1 MNKLL
6 TQKDLAERW
15 QVSVKAIENW
25 RKDGIVTPVKGVP
38 AIRFSEEHIAKLEGT
53 TLEKFSPLEK
63 RKLENELEELRR
75 ENRQLKDI
83 VSNILASASKI
94 ISYK

>member
-53 TLEKFSPLEK
+53 TLEKFSPLER
-63 RKLENELEELRR
+63 RKIQNELEELRR
-75 ENRQLKDI
+75 ENSQLKEI
-83 VSNILASASKI
+83 VANILASASKI
-94 ISYK
+94 INYK

>member
-75 ENRQLKDI
+75 ENSQLKDI
-83 VSNILASASKI
+83 VSNILASASRI